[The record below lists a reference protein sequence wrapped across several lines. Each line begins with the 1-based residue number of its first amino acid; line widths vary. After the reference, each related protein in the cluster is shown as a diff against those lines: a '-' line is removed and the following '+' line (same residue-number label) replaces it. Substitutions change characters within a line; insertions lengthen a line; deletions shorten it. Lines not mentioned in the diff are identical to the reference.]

1 MLNTSMHPEVTVEQ
15 SPSTTLF
22 KCPVESWNQVDSD
35 TVPNEN
41 LHLEWIQNNISRRDN
56 ILESQI
62 RLLSSFVYPNHISI
76 ITNSQRSY
84 GQKVYC
90 RYYNCLREEISNS
103 SYQSIFFPMN
113 VIRCPRRIGVK
124 YMSISFDLEEISQET
139 IPLVYRVFEAP
150 IHEVSV
156 CVGPIYGSE
165 SKWLEVAEFIEH
177 YKLIGECHQRS
188 KHHSKWVI
196 NVDIDERLVILDD
209 KIKSVGSLLNGYND
223 TVAGV
228 GFAIRRIQKTE
239 KLPEKYES
247 DEQIISEMEFLKYN
261 VSSPVTWGAYKTIY
275 RPEKIAAMYYHWAYQ
290 RYPDTVA
297 EYVKAKLRCSDFFDV
312 SDATTSLKS
321 LRDSAQILE
330 DVGSSDEESEWD
342 ENSKKEFCDNE
353 KSYYTVYGGTK
364 EIGWVR
370 NGSSHEWKVSIIP
383 RGQNNKPTGVN
394 SIPPFTIDG
403 KADERFNKFYRTID
417 RLEVSFIFPPVS
429 SGGEMILKYI
439 SPIEPPVQAE
449 PLGNTKD
456 LSVES
461 SAVVIVP
468 RTTVAPGVT
477 NKVSVITFRPLH
489 FTAPPKNGPPGVSP
503 PPTPGGQCGVAPDF
517 TPCVS
522 NEIASKSLLECCKRK
537 NLPAGCQQLCRYDIT
552 QAEIRAAM
560 DRGQCGIFNV
570 APFLECASQGK
581 DNSECCRHR
590 GIVQKTG
597 PQCEQF
603 CRPTQGLSALGV
615 QHIVCGNAV
624 GDMLHCHHSGVRI

>member
-1 MLNTSMHPEVTVEQ
+1 MTCYRNGIKYMLLLFFLGLAALNTYSYWKDSLNVNAYSTSMQPEITVEQ
-15 SPSTTLF
+15 SSITPF
-22 KCPVESWNQVDSD
+22 QCPFESWNQMHSD

-62 RLLSSFVYPNHISI
+62 RLF
-76 ITNSQRSY
+76 
-84 GQKVYC
+84 QKVYC

-177 YKLIGECHQRS
+177 YKLIGVRYFYFTVFNMNEYSR
-188 KHHSKWVI
+188 KI
-196 NVDIDERLVILDD
+196 IDEYL
-209 KIKSVGSLLNGYND
+209 SGYND
-223 TVAGV
+223 TVAEV

-290 RYPDTVA
+290 RYPGTVA
-297 EYVKAKLRCSDFFDV
+297 EHYRTTEKNILGYGWLTDPNYKNFSIVLEETKFAEKLKENV
-312 SDATTSLKS
+312 LKRS
-321 LRDSAQILE
+321 NMYTIN
-330 DVGSSDEESEWD
+330 G
-342 ENSKKEFCDNE
+342 FCTIAAM
-353 KSYYTVYGGTK
+353 YYHWAYQS
-364 EIGWVR
+364 
-370 NGSSHEWKVSIIP
+370 GSSHEWKVSRIP
-383 RGQNNKPTGVN
+383 RGQNNKATGVN

-403 KADERFNKFYRTID
+403 KADERFNKFYRI
-417 RLEVSFIFPPVS
+417 
-429 SGGEMILKYI
+429 
-439 SPIEPPVQAE
+439 
-449 PLGNTKD
+449 
-456 LSVES
+456 
-461 SAVVIVP
+461 VIVP

-477 NKVSVITFRPLH
+477 NKVSVIPFRPLH

-503 PPTPGGQCGVAPDF
+503 PPAPGGQCGVAPDF